1 MLTKEQ
7 VNFSDYRVIDL
18 KEKHS
23 VRTIITIKRKSSMD
37 SFYFREKANILISTG
52 LL

>member
-23 VRTIITIKRKSSMD
+23 VRTIGNKCSC
-37 SFYFREKANILISTG
+37 EQAENINNKIL
-52 LL
+52 